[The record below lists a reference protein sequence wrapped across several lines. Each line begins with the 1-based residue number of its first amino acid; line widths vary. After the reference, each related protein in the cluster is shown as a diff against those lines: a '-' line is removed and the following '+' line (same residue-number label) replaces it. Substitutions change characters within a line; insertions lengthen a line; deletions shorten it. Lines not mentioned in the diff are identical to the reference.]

1 MAKRFIDTKMWDKS
15 WYRKLSPEAKLLWV
29 YILTKCDHA
38 GILDGDWEAASF
50 FIGYNISEYEE
61 IPPEIKNKMIP
72 IDDDQYFIPSF
83 VDYQYGLLKE
93 NSKPHLSVIKRL
105 ENKGLNKYINRVS
118 LTPKDKD
125 KVKDKEKDIEK
136 RKDKWEKTLWNYVN
150 NDANFIYNKIPMFE
164 KHIEEFIEYW
174 TEPNRS
180 NTKMKFE
187 MQETF
192 NNHLRLRKWFKNVEE
207 WNLKG
212 KEKNERREMQFT
224 GSTTLR

>member
-1 MAKRFIDTKMWDKS
+1 MAKRFIDTKIWDKS
-15 WYRKLSPEAKLLWV
+15 WYRKLSPDGKLLWI

-50 FIGYNISEYEE
+50 FIGYHIGEYEE
-61 IPPEIKNKMIP
+61 LPEQIKLKMIP

-83 VDYQYGLLKE
+83 VDYQYGELKE

-105 ENKGLNKYINRVS
+105 EEKGLHNYINRVII
-118 LTPKDKD
+118 TPKDKD
-125 KVKDKEKDIEK
+125 KEKDIIK
-136 RKDKWEKTLWNYVN
+136 RKDKWEKEIWEYVQT
-150 NDANFIYNKIPMFE
+150 DRFLYKDEEMYE

-174 TEPNRS
+174 AEPNRS

-192 NNHLRLRKWFKNVEE
+192 NNHLRIKKWFANIKE
-207 WNLKG
+207 WNIKG
-212 KEKNERREMQFT
+212 KEKDERKEMQFT
-224 GSTTLR
+224 GGSALRQ

>member
-1 MAKRFIDTKMWDKS
+1 MAKRFIDTKIWDKS
-15 WYRKLSPEAKLLWV
+15 WYRKLSPDGKLLWI

-50 FIGYNISEYEE
+50 FIGYHIGEYEE
-61 IPPEIKNKMIP
+61 LPEQIKLKMIP

-83 VDYQYGLLKE
+83 VDYQYGILKE

-105 ENKGLNKYINRVS
+105 EEKDLHNYINRVAI
-118 LTPKDKD
+118 TPKDKD
-125 KVKDKEKDIEK
+125 KEKDIVK
-136 RKDKWEKTLWNYVN
+136 RKDKWEREIWKYVQT
-150 NDANFIYNKIPMFE
+150 DRFLYKDEEMYE

-174 TEPNRS
+174 AEPNRS

-192 NNHLRLRKWFKNVEE
+192 NTHLRIKKWFANIKE
-207 WNLKG
+207 WNIKG
-212 KEKNERREMQFT
+212 KEKDERKEMQFT
-224 GSTTLR
+224 GGSALRK